1 MGDGGGEYTTTSVWF
16 RLGVDLA
23 AGRPYSGS
31 MQQVILLTG
40 FAGLIGG
47 LALVVSRWSWD
58 GGSVPRRIVLG
69 VIPGICGALLIG
81 FWQLD
86 LVPDQMES
94 ALLPFALAFISFAL
108 GLLVFAQLRAR

>member
-1 MGDGGGEYTTTSVWF
+1 
-16 RLGVDLA
+16 VDLG
-23 AGRPYSGS
+23 AGRPYSGP

-58 GGSVPRRIVLG
+58 GGSVPRRMMLGIV
-69 VIPGICGALLIG
+69 PGICGAILIG

-86 LVPDQMES
+86 LVPDQMEA
-94 ALLPFALAFISFAL
+94 ALLPVALAIISFAL
-108 GLLVFAQLRAR
+108 GLLVIVELRAR

>member
-1 MGDGGGEYTTTSVWF
+1 
-16 RLGVDLA
+16 
-23 AGRPYSGS
+23 

-58 GGSVPRRIVLG
+58 GGSVPRRMMLGIV
-69 VIPGICGALLIG
+69 PGICGAILIG

-86 LVPDQMES
+86 LVPDQLEA
-94 ALLPFALAFISFAL
+94 ALLPVALAIISFGL
-108 GLLVFAQLRAR
+108 GLLVLVELRAR